1 MTSGT
6 IERTGTRAL
15 LGCVGWFVL
24 VALAAVAGSVASIDA
39 AQFYQS
45 LELPGWAPPA
55 SVFGPV
61 WTALYIAMA
70 FAACLVWKARG
81 WHGARVALVLF
92 CIQLAANA
100 LWSWLFFAWHRGAL
114 GFVDIIVLWLLVLAT
129 MIAFWRVRLLA
140 GLLLLPYFIWVGFAA
155 VLNFAVWQRNPA
167 LLG

>member
-1 MTSGT
+1 MKPASMQ
-6 IERTGTRAL
+6 RTGTPTFA
-15 LGCVGWFVL
+15 GYAGWFVL
-24 VALAAVAGSVASIDA
+24 VALAAVAGSIASIDA

-45 LELPGWAPPA
+45 LDRPGWAPPA

-70 FAACLVWKARG
+70 IAACLVWKARG
-81 WHGARVALVLF
+81 WQGARVALVLF

-114 GFVDIIVLWLLVLAT
+114 AFLDIVLLWLLVLAT

-140 GLLLLPYFIWVGFAA
+140 GLLLLPYFIWVSFAA
-155 VLNFAVWQRNPA
+155 ILNYAVWQRNPA